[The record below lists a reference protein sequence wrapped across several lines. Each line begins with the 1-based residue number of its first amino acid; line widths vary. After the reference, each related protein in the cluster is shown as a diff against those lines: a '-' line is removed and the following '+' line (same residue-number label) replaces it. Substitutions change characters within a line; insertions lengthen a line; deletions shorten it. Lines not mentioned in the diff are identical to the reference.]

1 MDYIFTLLWSMA
13 PVCELRCS
21 IPLAMETYDLPLV
34 GVQGYDLPW
43 YGVLP
48 VAILGNLVPA
58 LFWLLV
64 LPKLGAFLTS
74 FRNPVGSILKWR
86 SEALRKSNAER
97 FHRHGALAL
106 TLLVAVPLPVTGV
119 WTGSLAAWVF
129 EIPFRRAL
137 PHIALG
143 TVIAGVIVTVLT
155 SVGVLVSESA

>member
-1 MDYIFTLLWSMA
+1 M
-13 PVCELRCS
+13 
-21 IPLAMETYDLPLV
+21 
-34 GVQGYDLPW
+34 
-43 YGVLP
+43 LP

-97 FHRHGALAL
+97 FHRHGVLAL

-155 SVGVLVSESA
+155 SVGVLVSESV